1 MRQYVVEARTTEHA
15 PNLDR
20 ADEVTNALSDYQPV
34 VGTTVGRHL
43 LITITVPAT
52 SLRQAVHTA
61 LAILEPCATLT
72 AIIAIPEHDR
82 PAHQAWVE
90 LPELVGA
97 TEAGRILGI
106 TRQAVLGLVDRG
118 QLPGRHVTTKFIA
131 IPAAAVHARK
141 AHGISTASATAGEDH

>member
-1 MRQYVVEARTTEHA
+1 MKHYVVEIQTTEHA
-15 PNLDR
+15 PSPDR
-20 ADEVTNALSDYQPV
+20 ADELTNALIDYQPV

-61 LAILEPCATLT
+61 LALLERCATPT
-72 AIIAIPEHDR
+72 AITAIPEHDR

-97 TEAGRILGI
+97 TEAGRMLGI

-118 QLPGRHVTTKFIA
+118 QLPGRHVTTKLIA
-131 IPAAAVHARK
+131 IPAASVQARK
-141 AHGISTASATAGEDH
+141 AHGTSKASATTGEGH